1 MKHEIIPL
9 KGFGEITF
17 GMTPDEVVAVL
28 GNPDYYEN
36 VEDEEDDTP
45 ILYYEY
51 EDMCIS
57 IYFEKLAGKNL
68 LSYFETD
75 NEDVTLYD
83 TKVFDLT
90 PSQLIE
96 LMKRNGAELTERDD
110 EDGET
115 RLSFDDVMMDF
126 FFEGE
131 NMSVISWSEE

>member
-1 MKHEIIPL
+1 MNTVIYPL

-17 GMTPDEVVAVL
+17 GMTPDEVNAAL

-36 VEDEEDDTP
+36 IEDEDAS

-51 EDMCIS
+51 EDLGVS
-57 IYFEKLAGKNL
+57 IYFEQVDGKNV

-75 NEDVTLYD
+75 NEDVTLFD
-83 TKVFDLT
+83 TEVFSLT

-110 EDGET
+110 EDDET
-115 RLSFDDVMMDF
+115 RLSFDDLMMDF
-126 FFEGE
+126 FFDGE
-131 NMSVISWSEE
+131 EMTVISWSVE

>member
-17 GMTPDEVVAVL
+17 GMTPDEVSSVL

-36 VEDEEDDTP
+36 IEDEDDDTP

-51 EDMCIS
+51 EDLGVS
-57 IYFEKLAGKNL
+57 IYFEQEGGKNV

-75 NEDVTLYD
+75 NDEITLYG
-83 TKVFDLT
+83 TKVFALT
-90 PSQLIE
+90 SSQLIE
-96 LMKRNGAELTERDD
+96 LMKHNGAELTDRED
-110 EDGET
+110 EDGAT
-115 RLSFDDVMMDF
+115 RFSFDSVMMDF

-131 NMSVISWSEE
+131 EMTVISWSAD